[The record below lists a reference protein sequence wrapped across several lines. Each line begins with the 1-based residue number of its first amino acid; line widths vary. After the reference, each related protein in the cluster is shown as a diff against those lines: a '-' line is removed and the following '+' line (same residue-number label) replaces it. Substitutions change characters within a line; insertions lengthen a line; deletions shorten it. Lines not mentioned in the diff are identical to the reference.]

1 MHRLA
6 AGSRHSMALLGDSN
20 QLTAMTA
27 NFFLNSDLLN
37 NPWSIDFR
45 KLSNEEDAQSRDVS
59 IAYKPKI

>member
-1 MHRLA
+1 
-6 AGSRHSMALLGDSN
+6 MALLGDSN

-37 NPWSIDFR
+37 NPWSVDFR
-45 KLSNEEDAQSRDVS
+45 KLSKEEDAVSRDVS

>member
-1 MHRLA
+1 
-6 AGSRHSMALLGDSN
+6 MALLGDSN

-45 KLSNEEDAQSRDVS
+45 KLSTEQDSASRDVS
-59 IAYKPKI
+59 IALKPKI